1 MYKHILIPVALDHE
15 TLVDRKLEIARHLL
29 AEEGRITLLTVLENI
44 PGFVSEFVDLKIDNH
59 LTQKVEDRLKSAA
72 DGDERISCKV
82 VTGKPGV
89 QIAAYAETAGTD
101 LILVGS
107 HHPSAQDYFLGST
120 ASRVVRRAGCSVFVV
135 RDSDG

>member
-1 MYKHILIPVALDHE
+1 MYKQILIPVALDHE
-15 TLVDRKLEIARHLL
+15 TLIARKLDIARHLL
-29 AEEGRITLLTVLENI
+29 AEGGQITLLTVLESI

-59 LTQKVEDRLKSAA
+59 LTQKVAEKLRAAVGEDQHIAC
-72 DGDERISCKV
+72 EV

-89 QIAAYAETAGTD
+89 QIAAYAEANDTD

-135 RDSDG
+135 RDGDS

>member
-29 AEEGRITLLTVLENI
+29 AEDGRITLLTVLENI

-72 DGDERISCKV
+72 TGDDRISCKV

-89 QIAAYAETAGTD
+89 QIAAIAETSGID